1 MTVLVRCFV
10 DIPRFAL
17 ETRRPGGIFACMRSL
32 ARPLHRVRVLLPAL
46 TLAAAAPHAL
56 ARPAPTP
63 PPTLQ
68 PDEAASA
75 FIERWNEWAYATDPD
90 QQLAKDLR
98 AAWEA
103 IWAEYKSVLEQY
115 RADPSLED
123 LANASNWRATEAYA
137 RRITPHTARLRELLA
152 RRHLAVPFPTAE
164 VEAARRAER
173 TGSSEKNP
181 PENGAFARDP
191 GPMPVNQLEMYLI
204 DVGAPSEVH
213 SAVSQLRLETNYAL
227 QTGNL
232 GLAVENMIASFEGA
246 RLLLKRDTLMDAL
259 YRHAIEGT
267 AVSSVE
273 SVLTRHGRRIR
284 DGVLERIQTAMIDH
298 AEHRRG
304 LAESLQLEQRVMAEL
319 LPTWFD
325 PEQPD
330 RLTDRGRAFLDAI
343 SLTGAEPNWLDPDF
357 RFSLRTRPT
366 FEGSLAPASE
376 QVRVFKAIT
385 AAYARD
391 TATPWHDREDL
402 ESARLFKAIVAADP
416 HGRLAPALDRFTLY
430 CSYIWIDLKA
440 EARVRAALTMIGV
453 HRHRAI
459 TGAWPATL
467 ADIHPTVMRFD
478 PIDPHSGQPFGYAVI
493 DDQPT
498 LWSAGPDRDN
508 DDGRPIPEPP
518 APPEGELPRV
528 PSLAWFTLNEWAAL
542 PPEVQAEYDG
552 DIVLFPPRA
561 RD

>member
-1 MTVLVRCFV
+1 
-10 DIPRFAL
+10 
-17 ETRRPGGIFACMRSL
+17 MRSL
-32 ARPLHRVRVLLPAL
+32 ACHLHRVRVFLPAL
-46 TLAAAAPHAL
+46 ALAAAVPQTL
-56 ARPAPTP
+56 ARHAPTP

-68 PDEAASA
+68 PDETASA
-75 FIERWNEWAYATDPD
+75 FIERWNEWTYATDPD
-90 QQLAKDLR
+90 QQLRKDLQAAND
-98 AAWEA
+98 AAWNELRTVGERFNVYWPLDTITEPGHWTA
-103 IWAEYKSVLEQY
+103 AQMAAE
-115 RADPSLED
+115 
-123 LANASNWRATEAYA
+123 
-137 RRITPHTARLRELLA
+137 RIAPHTARLRELLT
-152 RRHLAVPFPTAE
+152 RPHHAVPFPATE

-173 TGSSEKNP
+173 TAYFENNP
-181 PENGAFARDP
+181 PKSGAVAWDP
-191 GPMPVNQLEMYLI
+191 GPMPANQLEMYLI
-204 DVGAPSEVH
+204 DIGTPSEVRT
-213 SAVSQLRLETNYAL
+213 AVSRLRLETNYAL
-227 QTGNL
+227 QIGNL
-232 GLAVENMIASFEGA
+232 GLAGDNIIASFEGA
-246 RLLLKRDTLMDAL
+246 RLLLDRDTVMDAL
-259 YRHAIEGT
+259 YRHTIEST

-273 SVLTRHGRRIR
+273 SVLARHGRRMR
-284 DGVLERIQTAMIDH
+284 DGVLERIQTAMLAH

-343 SLTGAEPNWLDPDF
+343 SLTGVEPNWLDPDF
-357 RFSLRTRPT
+357 RFSLRTRPS
-366 FEGSLAPASE
+366 FEESLAPVSE
-376 QVRVFKAIT
+376 QVRVFNAIT

-391 TATPWHDREDL
+391 SATPWHAREDL
-402 ESARLFKAIVAADP
+402 ESTRLFKAIVAADP

-430 CSYIWIDLKA
+430 NSHIWSDLRS
-440 EARVRAALTMIGV
+440 ETSFRAALTLLGV

-467 ADIHPTVMRFD
+467 ADIDPTVMRFD

-498 LWSAGPDRDN
+498 LWSFGPDRDN

-552 DIVLFPPRA
+552 DIVLFPPRT